1 MPETALRIADTV
13 LAIIWAVVLVHTLRS
28 GFLGPRTSLLP
39 TRRTRPI
46 LYWFMTFI
54 FALMAVHFAGLA
66 ITGQK
71 L

>member
-1 MPETALRIADTV
+1 MSETALRIADTV
-13 LAIIWAVVLVHTLRS
+13 LAVVWAVVLIHTLRS

-46 LYWFMTFI
+46 LYWFMIFI
-54 FALMAVHFAGLA
+54 FALMVVHFAGLA

>member
-1 MPETALRIADTV
+1 MSETVLRIADTL
-13 LAIIWAVVLVHTLRS
+13 LAVVWAVVLVHTLRS
-28 GFLGPRTSLLP
+28 GFLGPRTTLLP

-54 FALMAVHFAGLA
+54 FALMVAHFAGLA

-71 L
+71 I

>member
-1 MPETALRIADTV
+1 MSETALRIADTV
-13 LAIIWAVVLVHTLRS
+13 LALVWAVVLIHTLRC

-54 FALMAVHFAGLA
+54 FALMVVHFAGLA

>member
-1 MPETALRIADTV
+1 MSETALRIADTV
-13 LAIIWAVVLVHTLRS
+13 LAVVWAVVLIHTLRS

-46 LYWFMTFI
+46 LYWFMTII
-54 FALMAVHFAGLA
+54 FALMVVHFAGLA

>member
-1 MPETALRIADTV
+1 MSETALRIADV
-13 LAIIWAVVLVHTLRS
+13 LLALIWVVVLIHTLRT

-46 LYWFMTFI
+46 LYWFMTFLL
-54 FALMAVHFAGLA
+54 ALMVVHFAGLA

>member
-1 MPETALRIADTV
+1 MSETVLRIADTL
-13 LAIIWAVVLVHTLRS
+13 LAVVWAAVLVHTLRT
-28 GFLGPRTSLLP
+28 GFLGPRTTLLP

-54 FALMAVHFAGLA
+54 FALMVAHFAGLA

-71 L
+71 I

>member
-1 MPETALRIADTV
+1 MSETVLRIADTL
-13 LAIIWAVVLVHTLRS
+13 LAVVWAVVLVHTLRT

-46 LYWFMTFI
+46 LYWFMTFV
-54 FALMAVHFAGLA
+54 FALMVAHFAGLA

-71 L
+71 I